1 MAVVPAALAMMI
13 PAGSVKECSDIT
25 VQGSILTAT
34 CPNKYSSAEQYKISS
49 IDLSQCNRKINPNP
63 RPGPPTRNGGM
74 GWRRSEDPL
83 CHCYFAEGAL
93 AYDLTC
99 ECPGDV
105 TKKVN
110 VHWVGPE
117 SGCLHCLGGGRLG
130 CEII

>member
-1 MAVVPAALAMMI
+1 MHILPIFLSTMAVVPAALAMMI

-74 GWRRSEDPL
+74 GWRRSE
-83 CHCYFAEGAL
+83 Y
-93 AYDLTC
+93 
-99 ECPGDV
+99 
-105 TKKVN
+105 VN
-110 VHWVGPE
+110 VLPAF
-117 SGCLHCLGGGRLG
+117 
-130 CEII
+130 ITT